1 MTTTAVQETRG
12 RVGRND
18 RGLVA
23 NAVDIRRFSTHDGT
37 GIRTTIFLKGCTLAC
52 RWCQNP
58 ETISGRIHPVFFPSR
73 CIDCGLCVQAA
84 GDGEVRREEDGR
96 IVVDTTRESDWRAL
110 AAVCPA
116 NAITFDGSR
125 YTVEDLVTLALRDKP
140 FFCDGGGVTIS
151 GGEPLFWPRFTRRLL
166 ERLHEEGVHTAIETA
181 LNVRREFLAA
191 CLPFLDLVYADCKLA
206 DPRRHR
212 EMTGTDNAQV
222 LANLRYLLESEHRDA
237 VVVRTPLIPGVT
249 ATDENIAAIAR
260 LICDI
265 YPDVRYELL
274 NYNPLAASKYQHVPG
289 RTFLFPDGENPPMYT
304 RERMDHYRGVARTS
318 GVRHLITE

>member
-140 FFCDGGGVTIS
+140 FFRDKVDEFLDFIRGAELIIHNAAFDVGFLDAELKMAGPQYGRITDHATV
-151 GGEPLFWPRFTRRLL
+151 L
-166 ERLHEEGVHTAIETA
+166 VAETA
-181 LNVRREFLAA
+181 LVHVEATAVAMRLGRRVHGRGGAGGG
-191 CLPFLDLVYADCKLA
+191 
-206 DPRRHR
+206 RRRCILGDHER
-212 EMTGTDNAQV
+212 SRSGHQHGQ
-222 LANLRYLLESEHRDA
+222 R
-237 VVVRTPLIPGVT
+237 G
-249 ATDENIAAIAR
+249 
-260 LICDI
+260 
-265 YPDVRYELL
+265 
-274 NYNPLAASKYQHVPG
+274 SKQ
-289 RTFLFPDGENPPMYT
+289 
-304 RERMDHYRGVARTS
+304 GVAVHGESPWWVSRKT
-318 GVRHLITE
+318 RRPRAR